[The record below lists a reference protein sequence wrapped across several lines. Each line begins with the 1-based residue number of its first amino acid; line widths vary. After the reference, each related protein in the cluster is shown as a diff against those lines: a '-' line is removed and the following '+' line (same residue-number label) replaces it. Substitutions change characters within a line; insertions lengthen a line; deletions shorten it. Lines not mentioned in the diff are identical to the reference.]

1 MKQVELEKKLIA
13 VARANPPSDHVP
25 PGFSKRVMALIS
37 ARPVSDLWA
46 VWARGL
52 WYAAAPCVAIMIM
65 FSAWAFFHAP
75 QHNNQTQA
83 PSIDLA
89 QQLDNTL
96 LAAVDQNNQ
105 TSDSGW

>member
-1 MKQVELEKKLIA
+1 MKHVELEKKLIA
-13 VARANPPSDHVP
+13 VARAHPPGDHVP
-25 PGFSKRVMALIS
+25 AGFSKRVMALIT
-37 ARPVSDLWA
+37 ARPVYDLWA

-52 WYAAAPCVAIMIM
+52 WYAAAPCVAVMLM

-75 QHNNQTQA
+75 QHTQT

-89 QQLDNTL
+89 QQLDSTL

-105 TSDSGW
+105 NSEPGW